1 MGIRRSSQ
9 GCVSVLNRITDN
21 TLLAGLGNISQRDK
35 RSLFRDTYPGGHFY
49 ANKCAFES
57 AALGYLSEPELSP
70 SS

>member
-21 TLLAGLGNISQRDK
+21 TLLAGARQHLSKGQAKSFQRHLS
-35 RSLFRDTYPGGHFY
+35 RRPFQ
-49 ANKCAFES
+49 ANKCVFES

>member
-35 RSLFRDTYPGGHFY
+35 RSLFRDTYLGGHFY

>member
-21 TLLAGLGNISQRDK
+21 TLLAGARQHRSKDN
-35 RSLFRDTYPGGHFY
+35 RSLFRDTYLGGHFY